1 MELLQKS
8 SLHILMTHTQS
19 AFGCL
24 SRLLNHS
31 SSRLFSAF
39 HFHLFP
45 CLFYRRNN
53 NLHECRK
60 IRLYLKEIII
70 TQYLKLIWCVHGAQI
85 FLQSFTLFELS
96 SQVLVNFF
104 QPLNFLLLIFVV
116 VIIQPIYVENI
127 TRRWDH

>member
-1 MELLQKS
+1 
-8 SLHILMTHTQS
+8 
-19 AFGCL
+19 
-24 SRLLNHS
+24 
-31 SSRLFSAF
+31 
-39 HFHLFP
+39 
-45 CLFYRRNN
+45 
-53 NLHECRK
+53 
-60 IRLYLKEIII
+60 
-70 TQYLKLIWCVHGAQI
+70 LKLIWCVHGAQI